1 MAFSLLFPH
10 ISLEGAT
17 QQPWEKGVEMKSP
30 GDISVNCCWSWHKNR
45 HKNDQHSQMAL
56 LAKHNFRYA

>member
-1 MAFSLLFPH
+1 MAFSLLFSH

-30 GDISVNCCWSWHKNR
+30 GDISVNCCWS
-45 HKNDQHSQMAL
+45 
-56 LAKHNFRYA
+56 